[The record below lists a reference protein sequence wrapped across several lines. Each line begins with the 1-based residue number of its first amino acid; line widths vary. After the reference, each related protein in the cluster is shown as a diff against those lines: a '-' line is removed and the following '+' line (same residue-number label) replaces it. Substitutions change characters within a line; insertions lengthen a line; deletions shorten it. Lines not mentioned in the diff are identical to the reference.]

1 MEKKTIAKLMTV
13 MVIVTIG
20 MSLGCVGTT
29 TIRDIE
35 KNPDYL
41 GKEVVVEGI
50 LGHGSLPNILGTTS
64 GGVFVIR
71 EDKDF
76 KDTAFV
82 KDIRVK
88 YDGEL
93 PTNRGS
99 SGFYVPGTITKLKV
113 TGIVENERAAG
124 STWMPYIKATSWE
137 YI

>member
-1 MEKKTIAKLMTV
+1 MEKKTIAKLIAV

-29 TIRDIE
+29 TIEDIE
-35 KNPDYL
+35 TNPDYF
-41 GKEVVVEGI
+41 GKKVVVKGVLSHGI
-50 LGHGSLPNILGTTS
+50 LESFRQDS
-64 GGVFVIR
+64 GFTIR
-71 EDKDF
+71 EDKEY
-76 KDTAFV
+76 KDAPLMR
-82 KDIRVK
+82 DIYVR

-113 TGIVENERAAG
+113 TGIVENERLAG
-124 STWMPYIKATSWE
+124 STWQPYIRATSWE